1 MDCVSETPATK
12 NNNNSFY
19 SMLNTNK
26 SKKLYGISDTI
37 EIPKNFD
44 KSSNEYSLTT
54 KFFDP
59 NQSSPP
65 NEWNNRLMKRIDDYF
80 ADDKILCSR
89 CMK

>member
-12 NNNNSFY
+12 NNSSFY

-65 NEWNNRLMKRIDDYF
+65 NEWNNRLMKRIDHYF

>member
-12 NNNNSFY
+12 NNNSFY
-19 SMLNTNK
+19 SILNTNK

-44 KSSNEYSLTT
+44 KSINEYSLTT

>member
-1 MDCVSETPATK
+1 MNCVSETPATK
-12 NNNNSFY
+12 NNNSFY

-37 EIPKNFD
+37 QIPKNFD
-44 KSSNEYSLTT
+44 KSSNEYSLTA

>member
-1 MDCVSETPATK
+1 MNCVSETPATK
-12 NNNNSFY
+12 NNNSFY

>member
-1 MDCVSETPATK
+1 MNCVSETPATK
-12 NNNNSFY
+12 NNNSFY
-19 SMLNTNK
+19 SILNTNK

-65 NEWNNRLMKRIDDYF
+65 NEWNNRLMKRIDNYF

>member
-12 NNNNSFY
+12 TKFSFNST
-19 SMLNTNK
+19 LNTNN
-26 SKKLYGISDTI
+26 SKNLYGISDTI
-37 EIPKNFD
+37 SIPSNFD

-65 NEWNNRLMKRIDDYF
+65 NEWNNRLMKRIDNYF
-80 ADDKILCSR
+80 SDDKILCSR

>member
-1 MDCVSETPATK
+1 MNCVSETPATK
-12 NNNNSFY
+12 NNNSFY

-37 EIPKNFD
+37 QIPKNFD

>member
-12 NNNNSFY
+12 NNNSFY

-37 EIPKNFD
+37 QIPKKFD

-65 NEWNNRLMKRIDDYF
+65 NEWNNRLMKRIDNYF